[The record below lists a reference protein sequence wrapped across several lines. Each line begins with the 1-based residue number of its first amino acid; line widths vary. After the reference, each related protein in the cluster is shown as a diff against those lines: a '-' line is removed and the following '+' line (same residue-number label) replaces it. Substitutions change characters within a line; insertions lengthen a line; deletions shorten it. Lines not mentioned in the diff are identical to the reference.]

1 MPSKH
6 AVSVSLTEHLC
17 HFVDEQVASGR
28 YRTASEVV
36 RDALRLLEA
45 QLSELAPSA
54 QENGVQTIQTDAV
67 AAPTID
73 RRAHKGTPAR
83 RRAP

>member
-1 MPSKH
+1 MSSKY

-17 HFVDEQVASGR
+17 GFVSEQVASGR

-36 RDALRLLEA
+36 REALRLLET
-45 QLSELAPSA
+45 QFSNPQPSEEDVAGS
-54 QENGVQTIQTDAV
+54 IDAV
-67 AAPTID
+67 SGSA
-73 RRAHKGTPAR
+73 TPYVGAQPR